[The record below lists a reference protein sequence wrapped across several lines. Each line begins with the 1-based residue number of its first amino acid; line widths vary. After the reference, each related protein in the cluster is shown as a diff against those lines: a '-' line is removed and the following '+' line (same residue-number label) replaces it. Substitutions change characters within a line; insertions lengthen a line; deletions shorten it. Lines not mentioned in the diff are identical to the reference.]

1 MKIGI
6 MTFWESSDNYG
17 QQLQAWALQQ
27 FLRKEGHSPYLIRF
41 KRWHPTINS
50 SVKDFLRYQAKKLVV
65 FFIDIINMLSGRDR
79 KFDSFRK
86 NNIVSS
92 KEKYN
97 NYSQLCAN
105 PPTADAY
112 ITGSDQ
118 VWNYEMREEEL
129 KAFYLQFGT
138 EKTKRLSYAPSIGYT
153 TLSAEVRPL
162 MKEYLSSFD
171 AISVRES
178 KSVELIADLGYDAKH
193 VLDPTLLLKRNDYE
207 SLFSPS
213 KRKQKY
219 LFIYSLNYYS
229 QQDLPL
235 ESIVNYSKQ
244 NDCKVLVTKSRGV
257 IKPTDFYHDVEYDYP
272 TIGRWLS
279 NIDNA
284 EIVVT
289 ASFHGIVFAIIFHK
303 RFLFTPLQGW
313 LAQSNIRALSLITQ
327 FGLESQVW
335 DGKKGI
341 EEYLN
346 TKIDWNSVDEKLDKN
361 RMTSSSFL
369 RENLAS

>member
-17 QQLQAWALQQ
+17 QQLQVWALQQ
-27 FLRKEGHSPYLIRF
+27 FLLKEGHSPYLIRF
-41 KRWHPTINS
+41 KRWHPTIS
-50 SVKDFLRYQAKKLVV
+50 FSIKDYLRYQAKNIVNFLINI
-65 FFIDIINMLSGRDR
+65 FDILSGRDR

-92 KEKYN
+92 KGIYN
-97 NYSQLCAN
+97 DYFQLCAH
-105 PPTADAY
+105 PPVADAY

-118 VWNYEMREEEL
+118 VWNYEMRKEEL
-129 KAFYLQFGT
+129 KAFYLQFGPQ
-138 EKTKRLSYAPSIGYT
+138 KTKRLSYAPSIGYT
-153 TLSAEVRPL
+153 TISNEVKPL

-178 KSVELIADLGYDAKH
+178 KSVELIADLGYNAKH
-193 VLDPTLLLKRNDYE
+193 VLDPTLLLKRSDYE
-207 SLFSPS
+207 SLFSSS
-213 KRKQKY
+213 KRDKRY
-219 LFIYSLNYYS
+219 IFIYSLNYYS

-235 ESIVNYSKQ
+235 DSIINYSKQ
-244 NDCKVLVTKSRGV
+244 NNCNVIVTKSRGV

-272 TIGRWLS
+272 TIGKWLS
-279 NIDNA
+279 DIYNA

-289 ASFHGIVFAIIFHK
+289 ASFHGIVFAILFHK

-313 LAQSNIRALSLITQ
+313 FAQSNIRALSIITLL
-327 FGLESQVW
+327 GLDSQVW

-346 TKIDWNSVDEKLDKN
+346 AEIDWKAVDAKLDKS
-361 RMTSSSFL
+361 RKVSSSFL
-369 RENLAS
+369 QENLVS

>member
-1 MKIGI
+1 

-41 KRWHPTINS
+41 RRWHPTIS
-50 SVKDFLRYQAKKLVV
+50 SSAKDYLRYQAKIFVNFLM
-65 FFIDIINMLSGRDR
+65 DIINMLSGKDR

-92 KEKYN
+92 KEIYN
-97 NYSQLCAN
+97 DYSQLCAN
-105 PPTADAY
+105 PPIADAY

-129 KAFYLQFGT
+129 KAFYLQFGGK
-138 EKTKRLSYAPSIGYT
+138 KTKRLSYAPSIGYT
-153 TLSAEVRPL
+153 TLSDEVKPL

-193 VLDPTLLLKRNDYE
+193 VLDPTLLLKKSDYE
-207 SLFSPS
+207 SLICSP
-213 KRKQKY
+213 KKKQNY
-219 LFIYSLNYYS
+219 IFIYSLNYYS

-235 ESIVNYSKQ
+235 ESIINYSKQ

-257 IKPTDFYHDVEYDYP
+257 IKPKDFYHDVEYEYS
-272 TIGRWLS
+272 TIGEWLS

-284 EIVVT
+284 RIVVT
-289 ASFHGIVFAIIFHK
+289 ASFHGIVFAILFHK
-303 RFLFTPLQGW
+303 QFLFTPLQGW
-313 LAQSNIRALSLITQ
+313 LAQSNIRALGLISML
-327 FGLESQVW
+327 GLESQIW

-341 EEYLN
+341 EDYIS
-346 TKIDWNSVDEKLDKN
+346 TTIDWNRVDEILDN
-361 RMTSSSFL
+361 SRNVSISFL
-369 RENLAS
+369 KDNLAS

>member
-1 MKIGI
+1 

-27 FLRKEGHSPYLIRF
+27 FLRNEGHSPYLIRF
-41 KRWHPTINS
+41 KRWHPTISS
-50 SVKDFLRYQAKKLVV
+50 SVKDYLRYQAK
-65 FFIDIINMLSGRDR
+65 FFVNFLIDIINVLSGKGR

-92 KEKYN
+92 KEIYN
-97 NYSQLCAN
+97 DYSHLCAN

-129 KAFYLQFGT
+129 KAFYLQFGN
-138 EKTKRLSYAPSIGYT
+138 EKTKKLSYAPSIGYT
-153 TLSAEVRPL
+153 TLSDKVKPL

-171 AISVRES
+171 AISVREL
-178 KSVELIADLGYDAKH
+178 KSVELIADLGYTAKH
-193 VLDPTLLLKRNDYE
+193 VLDPTLLLKRSDYE
-207 SLFSPS
+207 SLISSS
-213 KRKQKY
+213 KRGQKY
-219 LFIYSLNYYS
+219 VFIYSLNYYS

-235 ESIVNYSKQ
+235 DSIVNYSKR
-244 NDCKVLVTKSRGV
+244 NGYNVLVTKSRGV

-272 TIGRWLS
+272 TIGEWLA

-289 ASFHGIVFAIIFHK
+289 ASFHGIVFAILFHK

-313 LAQSNIRALSLITQ
+313 LAQSNIRALGLITQ
-327 FGLESQVW
+327 LGLESLVW

-341 EEYLN
+341 EEYMN
-346 TKIDWNSVDEKLDKN
+346 IVIDWDSVDEKLDKS
-361 RMTSSSFL
+361 RKASSSFL
-369 RENLAS
+369 QENLVS